1 MLDYLLKS
9 EFIHASELY
18 YVIEAREKDGSTL
31 LLQQQ
36 QDMNQAEIEFKK
48 TLKKYRDSAHC
59 IVLYLGVAFLCSTK
73 KNVQLAEKDLKK
85 INPNFKTVAI
95 SYLGPKVRSYNV
107 SIIRAVRSYYPKIN
121 KEFFAPDYWR
131 LYKPNK

>member
-1 MLDYLLKS
+1 MWDYLLKS
-9 EFIHASELY
+9 ELIHAPELY
-18 YVIEAREKDGSTL
+18 YVIEARKKDGFPL
-31 LLQQQ
+31 LLQQE
-36 QDMNQAEIEFKK
+36 QDMNQAKIEFKK
-48 TLKKYRDSAHC
+48 ALNEYRDSAHC
-59 IVLYLGVAFLCSTK
+59 IVLHLGVAFLCSTK
-73 KNVQLAEKDLKK
+73 KNAQLAVKDLKK

-95 SYLGPKVRSYNV
+95 SYLGPKVKSYNV